1 MHAPYTSSTTFVG
14 VALRRIPAD
23 LHTVNTIGSLRI
35 CTVAWPPHICDL
47 QAERQIQSY

>member
-47 QAERQIQSY
+47 QAERQILFY